1 MKLVK
6 LNLLVVVLSSVLGCL
21 LLMWS
26 EDVVSCGVFTAK
38 VFETVFIIVA
48 LFGLR
53 EYLRIK

>member
-6 LNLLVVVLSSVLGCL
+6 LNLLIVVLSSVLGCL
-21 LLMWS
+21 FLMWS